1 MTHLYYIGNGRE
13 DFDYS
18 VRDPRDGSLRQVLAI
33 PDETKRLALTPI
45 KAGPGFVVWA
55 ELPPQ
60 MDDRQ
65 LWEPVDEGAGQDLYV
80 VAASPEE
87 AEAQLAAFQEA

>member
-1 MTHLYYIGNGRE
+1 MTYLYYIGNGRE

-18 VRDPRDGSLRQVLAI
+18 VRNPQDGSLRQVLAI

-60 MDDRQ
+60 LDDRQ

-80 VAASPEE
+80 VAESPEE
-87 AEAQLAAFQEA
+87 AEAQVAAFQEV